1 MPGRNLR
8 DARSKLKHPLINPAS
23 ISSLDRRSV
32 IAAHWSAMGQLHC
45 PAPLIPPSPSP
56 TRRRPFVAKLPLVLP
71 CLLCQSHALPPLLP
85 PLRRLFI
92 AVLVCNGQWSHP
104 PAWPESPSAAAAR
117 IIGVTVPET
126 APLLPPQRRPFIAVL
141 ISDGAVRQ
149 SRADLLQQLLPL
161 RVLHAAV
168 ARPEEVTDE

>member
-45 PAPLIPPSPSP
+45 PAPLIPLSPSP

-85 PLRRLFI
+85 PQRRLFI
-92 AVLVCNGQWSHP
+92 AVLVCNGQWSRP
-104 PAWPESPSAAAAR
+104 SAWPESPSAAAAR

-126 APLLPPQRRPFIAVL
+126 APSITLSAVSLRCRTHQRWSRPPV
-141 ISDGAVRQ
+141 
-149 SRADLLQQLLPL
+149 SRESPPT
-161 RVLHAAV
+161 AA
-168 ARPEEVTDE
+168 ASPGPPCGRSATRGSN